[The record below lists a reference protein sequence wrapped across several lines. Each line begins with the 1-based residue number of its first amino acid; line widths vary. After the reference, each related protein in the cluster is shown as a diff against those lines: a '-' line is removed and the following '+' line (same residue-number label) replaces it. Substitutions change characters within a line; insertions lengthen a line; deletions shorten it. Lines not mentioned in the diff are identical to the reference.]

1 MFFLLQYLRAMQILT
16 KDEID
21 ETSVTAQEFSVE
33 IWALPDHTNWRLLKA
48 EIWSHIE
55 SVNTKEKE
63 RALHPVNQIPD
74 DNQDNVMSINFG
86 LSDYGRLN
94 YMMKITDLVKEKKK
108 IEKLSL
114 VAGVSQK
121 EKVSLEAKLAKND
134 I

>member
-33 IWALPDHTNWRLLKA
+33 IWARPDHTNWRLLKA

-63 RALHPVNQIPD
+63 RALHPVN
-74 DNQDNVMSINFG
+74 
-86 LSDYGRLN
+86 
-94 YMMKITDLVKEKKK
+94 
-108 IEKLSL
+108 
-114 VAGVSQK
+114 
-121 EKVSLEAKLAKND
+121 
-134 I
+134 